1 MTEIKD
7 DIYKFKNGTL
17 KNKLNITDPKV
28 LQYEEY
34 KEADIN
40 QAALLSHP
48 EKVKT
53 NSLSDLSKIHQYMFG
68 NIYYWAGV
76 TRDNL
81 PGHPDLQ
88 KNGHNFLPNAMMSNA
103 TQYIN
108 NEIKSA
114 NQKEKPDKLDY
125 ANMLMDIND
134 LHPFYE
140 GNGRAT
146 KTFLQTFAKH
156 HGQEINYPRH
166 QKELINAMN
175 SLDPQAVAD
184 HIKLEDIDHK
194 PEQAEKG
201 HAHKAQLKKTV
212 EAGPEL

>member
-1 MTEIKD
+1 MAEIKD

-40 QAALLSHP
+40 QAALLAHP

-88 KNGHNFLPNAMMSNA
+88 KNGHDFLPNAMMGNA

-114 NQKEKPDKLDY
+114 NQKDKPDKLDY

-184 HIKLEDIDHK
+184 HIQLENIDHK